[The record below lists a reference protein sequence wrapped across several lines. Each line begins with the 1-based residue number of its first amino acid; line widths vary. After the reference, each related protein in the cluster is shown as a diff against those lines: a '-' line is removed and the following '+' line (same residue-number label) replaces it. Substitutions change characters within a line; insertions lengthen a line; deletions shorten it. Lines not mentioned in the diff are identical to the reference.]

1 MKKLLLAFLF
11 CAFWAVGA
19 PAFVFDEP
27 ISLVKAKSGT
37 EYFLDEFNY
46 NESSGR
52 LTVVINGHYSD
63 AEKLKTIEWLTK
75 KKGVPFVKARKLA
88 NNIFCFRFNEAG
100 DQFQR
105 VYDRYFDEDG
115 ELIADVPVNKK
126 KWEPSKPRLTSGMAY
141 SIAMEMLSAQGESDD
156 RAANSGGD
164 TPPEKRDRDL
174 NAPAAA
180 DVESLNWTNSS
191 YAAIAAA
198 IKKGADVNAFI
209 PYADSE
215 GNELEG
221 YAVAVVALRTDRD
234 AGRILAL
241 MLDSGADLENE
252 PQALANY
259 IRAQGGKADMTLVE
273 RMARSKP
280 QLNPAL
286 LACAAK
292 PYPGDALARK
302 LIGAGASVNDIAD
315 QNSSMLLEALNAKA
329 DPRLIRLLVANGADV
344 ELEGEVWEGSMDNGE
359 TVRGTPLEIARRRG
373 YGQDILDLLA
383 GR

>member
-1 MKKLLLAFLF
+1 MKGRIPVKKLLLALLF
-11 CAFWAVGA
+11 CAFCAVGA

-37 EYFLDEFNY
+37 EYFLDEFDY

-75 KKGVPFVKARKLA
+75 KKGVSFVKARKLA

-115 ELIADVPVNKK
+115 ELVADVPVNKK
-126 KWEPSKPRLTSGMAY
+126 KWEPSKPKLTSGMAY
-141 SIAMEMLSAQGESDD
+141 SVAMEALDAQSEPDD
-156 RAANSGGD
+156 RAARSGDGPD
-164 TPPEKRDRDL
+164 E
-174 NAPAAA
+174 PAAA
-180 DVESLNWTNSS
+180 DGEPLNWANSS
-191 YAAIAAA
+191 YASAAA
-198 IKKGADVNAFI
+198 AVKKGADVNAFI
-209 PYADSE
+209 PYTDTE

-221 YAVAVVALRTDRD
+221 YVIAVVASRTDKD
-234 AGRILAL
+234 AGRILGL
-241 MLDSGADLENE
+241 MLDSGVDLENE

-259 IRAQGGKADMTLVE
+259 IRAQGGKVDMAVVD
-273 RMARSKP
+273 RMARSKA

-286 LACAAK
+286 LACSVK

-302 LIGAGASVNDIAD
+302 LIEAGASVNDIAD

-329 DPRLIRLLVANGADV
+329 DPRLIKLLIANGADV
-344 ELEGEVWEGSMDNGE
+344 ELEGEVWEGDMENGE
-359 TVRGTPLEIARRRG
+359 TVRGTPLDIAKRRG

-383 GR
+383 HR

>member
-1 MKKLLLAFLF
+1 MKGRIPVKKLLLALLF
-11 CAFWAVGA
+11 CAFCAVGA

-37 EYFLDEFNY
+37 EYFLDEFDY

-75 KKGVPFVKARKLA
+75 KKGVSFVKARKLA

-126 KWEPSKPRLTSGMAY
+126 KWEPSKPKLTSGMAY
-141 SIAMEMLSAQGESDD
+141 SVAMEALDAQSEPDD
-156 RAANSGGD
+156 RAVRSGDGPD
-164 TPPEKRDRDL
+164 E
-174 NAPAAA
+174 PAAA
-180 DVESLNWTNSS
+180 DGEPLNWANSS
-191 YAAIAAA
+191 YASVAAA

-209 PYADSE
+209 SYTDTE

-221 YAVAVVALRTDRD
+221 YVIAVVASRTDKD
-234 AGRILAL
+234 AGRILGL

-259 IRAQGGKADMTLVE
+259 IRAQGGKVDMAVVD
-273 RMARSKP
+273 RMARSKA

-286 LACAAK
+286 LACSVK

-302 LIGAGASVNDIAD
+302 LIEAGASVNDIAD

-329 DPRLIRLLVANGADV
+329 DPRLIKLLIASGADV
-344 ELEGEVWEGSMDNGE
+344 EREGEVWEGDMENGE
-359 TVRGTPLEIARRRG
+359 TVRGTPLDIAKRRG
-373 YGQDILDLLA
+373 YGQDIFDLLA
-383 GR
+383 DNR